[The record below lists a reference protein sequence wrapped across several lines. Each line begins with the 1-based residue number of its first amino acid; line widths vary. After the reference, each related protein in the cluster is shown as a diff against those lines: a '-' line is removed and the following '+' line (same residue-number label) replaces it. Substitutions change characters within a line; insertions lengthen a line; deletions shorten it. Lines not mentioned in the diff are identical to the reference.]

1 MTTTSLT
8 HTYIYVAFYFK
19 GAKQSQYLPALNDL
33 STQKQPNNS
42 LTSDRYIVFFIKMFP
57 FLESYTTVW
66 TTANALQTY
75 DIKEHLHKYTLDI
88 IGARLDQ
95 KQMQLRNFAQFS
107 YTPDTLI
114 EYKADKVQW
123 NLHSH
128 YMQS

>member
-1 MTTTSLT
+1 
-8 HTYIYVAFYFK
+8 
-19 GAKQSQYLPALNDL
+19 
-33 STQKQPNNS
+33 
-42 LTSDRYIVFFIKMFP
+42 MFP
-57 FLESYTTVW
+57 FLDSYTTVW

-75 DIKEHLHKYTLDI
+75 DIKEDLHKYTLDI